1 MASTLKINTLT
12 GVTTAGSIA
21 VTAEGNSTTTNL
33 QQGLCKHWVSFDP
46 LNSNNLDD
54 SYNNASVTD
63 GGTGIFTFTNTNNM
77 GNAVHA
83 PLIGSEIQS
92 SYQDSADAILA
103 AGRTTTGMKSY
114 HVENNSATDN
124 GILTMLTWGDLA

>member
-1 MASTLKINTLT
+1 MASQLKVDTLT
-12 GVTTAGSIA
+12 GVTTAGSIS
-21 VTAEGNSTTTNL
+21 VTGEGNSTTTNL

-46 LNSNNLDD
+46 LDSNSLED
-54 SYNNASVTD
+54 SYNNSSVTD

-92 SYQDSADAILA
+92 SYQDAADSILA
-103 AGRTTTGMKSY
+103 AGRTTTGMKAY

-124 GILTMLTWGDLA
+124 AILTMHTWGDLA